1 MMAPAPSCGERART
15 TSVNSQGGYVQKP
28 FLASMSGKV
37 INQLMYNLATKARFL
52 TLES

>member
-1 MMAPAPSCGERART
+1 MAPATLCRERLRAI
-15 TSVNSQGGYVQKP
+15 SVSNQGGYVQKP

-52 TLES
+52 TFES